1 MMKQIYWQFLD
12 EIEGVSEYVNSAVRC
27 EEKNSSMASTYMD
40 MAKTEVGHAE
50 KLLTM
55 MREIAEKKDS
65 DKSDMDS
72 KWGAADILID
82 VMSGQLVKARAM
94 VKSFE

>member
-12 EIEGVSEYVNSAVRC
+12 EIEGVSEYVDSAVRC
-27 EEKNSSMASTYMD
+27 EEKNSSMATTYMD
-40 MAKTEVGHAE
+40 MAKAEVGHAE
-50 KLLTM
+50 KLLAM
-55 MREIAEKKDS
+55 MKEIAGKES
-65 DKSDMDS
+65 VSTDMDG

-82 VMSGQLVKARAM
+82 VMNGQLVKARAM